1 MTHARGAVSHT
12 IKLPRGQRAEGHD
25 CLELKGRE
33 KRRQYVGATAQLL
46 ARRSAIAEQPLPF
59 VEGVPGKRRSTAQ
72 TRTQPLRATAAPP
85 RQSSPLAQRSRAR
98 CDPDLSGRQFP
109 VRAPRHSQSRD
120 RFPETSVLPP
130 NLVVHKIADNCGT
143 RDRRHLPRKRER
155 NFPISVVSIQR
166 RKKIFPC
173 DFQHRDFYP
182 L

>member
-1 MTHARGAVSHT
+1 MTHARGAVSYT
-12 IKLPRGQRAEGHD
+12 IKLPRGRRAEGHD

-59 VEGVPGKRRSTAQ
+59 VERVPGKRRSTAQ
-72 TRTQPLRATAAPP
+72 TRTQPLRARAAPP